1 MAPLVL
7 VVEDDASVRV
17 LLEMAL
23 GDDGFEVHGARDGLE
38 GLLKIQMRRPAA
50 VVLDL
55 SMPSVGGLRL
65 LDELAEEGIELPV
78 VVVTGDTSAGAEAR
92 RRLGEHNVFFKPFDV
107 DELSRRLREVAGG
120 QGAPR

>member
-17 LLEMAL
+17 LLEMTL
-23 GDDGFEVHGARDGLE
+23 GDDGFEVQGARDGLE

-55 SMPSVGGLRL
+55 SMPSVSGLRL

-78 VVVTGDTSAGAEAR
+78 VVVTGDTAAGAEAR
-92 RRLGEHNVFFKPFDV
+92 RRLGEANVFFKPFDV
-107 DELSRRLREVAGG
+107 DDLSRRLREVAGG
-120 QGAPR
+120 QGASR

>member
-7 VVEDDASVRV
+7 VVEDDASVRI
-17 LLEMAL
+17 LLEMTL
-23 GDDGFEVHGARDGLE
+23 VDDGFEVQGARDGLE

-55 SMPSVGGLRL
+55 SMPSVSGLRL

-78 VVVTGDTSAGAEAR
+78 VVVTGDQTAGAEAR
-92 RRLGEHNVFFKPFDV
+92 RRLGEENVFFKPFDI
-107 DELSRRLREVAGG
+107 DELSRRLREVAGD
-120 QGAPR
+120 QGATP